1 MSILLMVH
9 SLVRWAL
16 VIVAVVAIF
25 KFALGW
31 ANNSA
36 FKGMDRGLMAGFSG
50 LMDTQVLLGFA
61 YFLWSGFAGAGF
73 PAYRW
78 FHMIVMIFAAALAHV
93 PSRFKSLND
102 RLRFQY
108 SLFVMIAVLALVYFG
123 VTLLPGGWAR

>member
-1 MSILLMVH
+1 MSVLLMVH

-16 VIVAVVAIF
+16 VVIAVVAIF

-31 ANNSA
+31 ANNGA
-36 FKGMDRGLMAGFSG
+36 FKGMDRGLLAGFSG
-50 LMDTQVLLGFA
+50 LMDTQVLLGLV
-61 YFLWSGFAGAGF
+61 YFLWSGFGGAGF

-78 FHMIVMIFAAALAHV
+78 FHMLVMIMAAGLAHV
-93 PSRFKSLND
+93 PSRFKPLSD

-108 SLFVMIAVLALVYFG
+108 SLMVLLGVLALVYFG